1 MYLFGTYF
9 FLTIYT
15 FSHGKFIAT
24 PHMDCCTDSSI
35 FDMHMAGMDR
45 PIVCMVECLLLIF
58 CVVIKCVPVFQVN
71 FAQILLAA

>member
-1 MYLFGTYF
+1 
-9 FLTIYT
+9 
-15 FSHGKFIAT
+15 
-24 PHMDCCTDSSI
+24 MDCCTDSSI